1 MTRKV
6 VDGVELFQVRVLPSY
21 PGRLMRNNEFPD
33 ADVPLDDESRL
44 FWGFHLSDDV
54 FRLVTKISD
63 GDPRTGK
70 FYGGG
75 GEPSE
80 WKGWNIS
87 KEYVEVLP
95 DDPEETSE
103 PSEPGIT
110 ISPAGV
116 PEAIRCQYKFG
127 KNNHCTGEADWVIHY
142 TPPPCGHP
150 EPRGDHQR
158 YCIKHFD
165 AKLVYLGNDQLNH
178 ECDECGANPSYRDR
192 LISVEK
198 L

>member
-21 PGRLMRNNEFPD
+21 PGRLMRDNEFPGEH
-33 ADVPLDDESRL
+33 VPVEDDQRV
-44 FWGFHLSDDV
+44 FWAREFSDGT
-54 FRLVTKISD
+54 FRLVAEPD
-63 GDPRTGK
+63 DPRTEN
-70 FYGGG
+70 FYLQGGDPEG
-75 GEPSE
+75 
-80 WKGWNIS
+80 WRGWNID
-87 KEYVEVLP
+87 KKFVEVLP

-103 PSEPGIT
+103 PPEPGIT
-110 ISPAGV
+110 ISPVGV

-142 TPPPCGHP
+142 APPPCGHP

-158 YCIKHFD
+158 YCIKHFN
-165 AKLVYLGNDQLNH
+165 AKLVYLGNDQLHH
-178 ECDECGANPSYRDR
+178 ECDECGATPSYRDR